1 VAAHSEDARRC
12 AKRNEGETT
21 MTRCVGCRFYDRDE
35 RASADGGNLR
45 WGSCRRSVP
54 TLHPAPGRTVSS
66 QGVWPR
72 VRDDDWCGAWEARQ
86 TAVEPAVAL
95 DADSLLVAPNVAR
108 ASTAVTNHFAS
119 D

>member
-1 VAAHSEDARRC
+1 
-12 AKRNEGETT
+12 

-54 TLHPAPGRTVSS
+54 TLHPAPARALSS

-72 VRDDDWCGAWEARQ
+72 VRDDDWCGAWEAREK
-86 TAVEPAVAL
+86 AVEPAVVP
-95 DADSLLVAPNVAR
+95 DTDSLLVAPNLAR